1 MNRYASSPEGTEPK
15 VKIVGKTVDKRI
27 DALESKVSSLMARID
42 RMQSIIDEVS
52 RSNRKLASNLDTV
65 TAVVRSKK

>member
-1 MNRYASSPEGTEPK
+1 MNMYASGAEGTEPK
-15 VKIVGKTVDKRI
+15 VKTVDKTDDKRI

-42 RMQSIIDEVS
+42 RMQSAIDTLS

>member
-15 VKIVGKTVDKRI
+15 AKTVDKTVDKRI

>member
-15 VKIVGKTVDKRI
+15 AKPVDKTGDKRI
-27 DALESKVSSLMARID
+27 DALESKVSSLMTRID
-42 RMQSIIDEVS
+42 RMQATIDEVT
-52 RSNRKLASNLDTV
+52 RSNRKLANNLDTV

>member
-42 RMQSIIDEVS
+42 RMQSIIDKVTHKY
-52 RSNRKLASNLDTV
+52 NKLANNLDTV